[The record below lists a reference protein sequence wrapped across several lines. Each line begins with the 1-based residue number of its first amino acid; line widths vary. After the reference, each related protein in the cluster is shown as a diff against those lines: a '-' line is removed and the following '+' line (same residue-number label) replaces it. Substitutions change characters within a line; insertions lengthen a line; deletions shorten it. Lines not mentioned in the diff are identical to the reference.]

1 MALITPLKGGSGDDT
16 APTGPARTI
25 DDGPPASTSKPKP
38 AEPKGSLFQQASN
51 TISNQNAAGLGPEGG
66 DPQVVANQA
75 LSQVLTGIRTLS
87 VVLPGIVPILSDL
100 TGRLQMIV
108 PQMMADMTNG
118 GSGLV
123 PSMGMQPPQP
133 GGMGGG
139 MGGPPGMPSPAPM
152 GMQPGMPTQGAS
164 PMGLPG
170 MGQPPPP
177 MPMG

>member
-1 MALITPLKGGSGDDT
+1 MSLITPLKGGAGDDS

-38 AEPKGSLFQQASN
+38 VQPKGSLFQQA
-51 TISNQNAAGLGPEGG
+51 TGGLATQNAAGLGPEGG
-66 DPQVVANQA
+66 DPQIVANQA

-118 GSGLV
+118 GTGLV
-123 PSMGMQPPQP
+123 PSMGMPLPQP
-133 GGMGGG
+133 GMGGG
-139 MGGPPGMPSPAPM
+139 QPPGMPGAPPPPPMGIGGAAPPAGPPGMP
-152 GMQPGMPTQGAS
+152 GMQPQ
-164 PMGLPG
+164 
-170 MGQPPPP
+170 PPP
-177 MPMG
+177 MPM

>member
-1 MALITPLKGGSGDDT
+1 MALITPLKGGPGDDT

-38 AEPKGSLFQQASN
+38 VTPKGSLFQQATGSL
-51 TISNQNAAGLGPEGG
+51 SNQNAAGLGAEGG
-66 DPQVVANQA
+66 DPQIVANQA

-118 GSGLV
+118 GTGLV
-123 PSMGMQPPQP
+123 PSMGMPLPQP
-133 GGMGGG
+133 SMGGAQPGMMPGAPPPPPMGMGGG
-139 MGGPPGMPSPAPM
+139 APPMGMPPAMPGMPP
-152 GMQPGMPTQGAS
+152 Q
-164 PMGLPG
+164 
-170 MGQPPPP
+170 PPP
-177 MPMG
+177 MPMQ